1 MKWFQHQSNAYT
13 DIALKEIV
21 ADFGMVGYGFY
32 WICCELVAQQGKN
45 YVISSQ
51 KSWKN
56 VLKLNSAL
64 SSEKIDELLERFA
77 KLNLISKKSLLNGAL
92 GVPKMKNYS
101 DNFTKYPQSHF
112 KVTSKS
118 LQSHFDKIRIDKNR
132 IDKIGK
138 DDSRK
143 SKTFPKEWQTSV
155 LNSYKKFKGISPQGN
170 EWLPLQQECKSMF
183 LSGRTPKEIIA
194 CMKFFSE
201 DDFYKSVWTLK
212 TVRLKLPEF
221 VGKLASKEKQKEKHK
236 VEQQEFDK
244 IIELSD
250 EQRAEN
256 IGKLDKMKSFLKEKL
271 ST

>member
-1 MKWFQHQSNAYT
+1 MKWIKHFANAHNNLKFQPIIEKY
-13 DIALKEIV
+13 
-21 ADFGMVGYGFY
+21 GWVGYAWY
-32 WICCELVAQQGKN
+32 WILLELVAEQGADFRITGSKGWIYHSARLFELSDESLKEYLDLLAKN
-45 YVISSQ
+45 KLISR
-51 KSWKN
+51 K
-56 VLKLNSAL
+56 AL
-64 SSEKIDELLERFA
+64 SNNTLYI
-77 KLNLISKKSLLNGAL
+77 
-92 GVPKMKNYS
+92 PKMKEYA
-101 DNFTKYPQSHF
+101 DEYTK
-112 KVTSKS
+112 KVRSKS
-118 LQSHFDKIRIDKNR
+118 GVTPEQLPLEQNRTEQIRIDKKR
-132 IDKIGK
+132 K
-138 DDSRK
+138 DIK
-143 SKTFPKEWQTSV
+143 FPKEWQTSV
-155 LNSYKKFKGISPQGN
+155 LNSYKKFKEISPQGK
-170 EWLPLQQECKSMF
+170 EWLPLQQECKTMF

>member
-21 ADFGMVGYGFY
+21 ADFGMIGYGFY

-56 VLKLNSAL
+56 VLKLNSTL
-64 SSEKIDELLERFA
+64 SLEKIDELLSRFSD
-77 KLNLISKKSLLNGAL
+77 LNLISKKSLLNGAL
-92 GVPKMKNYS
+92 AVPKMKNYS

-118 LQSHFDKIRIDKNR
+118 LQSHFDKNRIDKKRIDKNR
-132 IDKIGK
+132 
-138 DDSRK
+138 
-143 SKTFPKEWQTSV
+143 KEEKFKKPDYDLV
-155 LNSYKKFKGISPQGN
+155 LNSYKKFKEISPQGK
-170 EWLPLQQECKSMF
+170 EWLPLQQECKTMF

-194 CMKFFSE
+194 CMKYFSE
-201 DDFYKSVWTLK
+201 DDFYKSIWTLK
-212 TVRLKLPEF
+212 TIRLKLPEF
-221 VGKLASKEKQKEKHK
+221 VGKLASNEKQEKRQK
-236 VEQQEFDK
+236 VERKKFEE

-256 IGKLDKMKSFLKEKL
+256 VGILAEMKKKLFH
-271 ST
+271 T